1 MNETHTEILVA
12 PDLVQVVDRVANENE
27 LLTHIVIDD
36 FEKIREE
43 CVSAGSFSWT
53 SYYDVAGIHG
63 YLRNMSRMYPKWAKV
78 VSAGK
83 SYEARDMLGLRI
95 KTRTPGVTQKPII
108 FIESGI
114 HAREWITPATTTYF
128 INQLLTS
135 TDPAIQAMR
144 EQFEWHIFPTVN
156 PDGYQYSC
164 DYNRLWR
171 KTRSKSSNGC
181 YGTDPNRN
189 WDYNWMTAGTSN
201 DPCDDQYG
209 GTKPFSEAE
218 TTNLKNYLSHFN
230 PAHLKA
236 YIAFHSDAQRLLLP
250 YSDTAKH
257 LDNYDDMVKI
267 GKVSK
272 IYGYKVNK
280 AIYLGPGTAKE
291 ILSYYN
297 VADIHEYLR
306 NMSNIYPEWV
316 KVVSAGKSYEGRELL
331 GIQIKTPGTNNK
343 PIMFIES
350 GIHASERIGPATTT
364 YFINQLLTSTD
375 PEIQAMRKKFEWHIF
390 PTVNPDGY
398 QYACD
403 YDIGWRKTRSKSS
416 NGCYGTDPNRNW
428 DYNWMKSGAS
438 DDPCSDHY
446 SGTEPFSEEETKN
459 LARYVSGLKNL
470 TSYIAFH
477 SDAQMILIPYSDT
490 KKHEDN
496 YNDMARTYTYLFKCI
511 YNLFTITS

>member
-1 MNETHTEILVA
+1 
-12 PDLVQVVDRVANENE
+12 
-27 LLTHIVIDD
+27 
-36 FEKIREE
+36 
-43 CVSAGSFSWT
+43 
-53 SYYDVAGIHG
+53 
-63 YLRNMSRMYPKWAKV
+63 MSRMYPKWAKV

-83 SYEARDMLGLRI
+83 SYESRDLLGLRI

-291 ILSYYN
+291 IL
-297 VADIHEYLR
+297 
-306 NMSNIYPEWV
+306 YPVSGGSMDWV
-316 KVVSAGKSYEGRELL
+316 KYKLSTPLVLTYELRGTHFEWPSSRIYEQGDEVTQMLL
-331 GIQIKTPGTNNK
+331 G
-343 PIMFIES
+343 
-350 GIHASERIGPATTT
+350 
-364 YFINQLLTSTD
+364 LLT
-375 PEIQAMRKKFEWHIF
+375 EARKL
-390 PTVNPDGY
+390 GY
-398 QYACD
+398 FD
-403 YDIGWRKTRSKSS
+403 SK
-416 NGCYGTDPNRNW
+416 
-428 DYNWMKSGAS
+428 
-438 DDPCSDHY
+438 
-446 SGTEPFSEEETKN
+446 
-459 LARYVSGLKNL
+459 L
-470 TSYIAFH
+470 
-477 SDAQMILIPYSDT
+477 Q
-490 KKHEDN
+490 
-496 YNDMARTYTYLFKCI
+496 
-511 YNLFTITS
+511 